1 MYTTGYVLVLVWF
14 LILGISLF
22 VTGRVLYLPFVKL
35 WNFIRDE
42 EEIKYDA
49 HFNPYKFRLH
59 VVYIVMLF
67 YPFWFYNYFISLTK
81 LRDAVAFLVCGSLY
95 VSLIT
100 WVVLKKIKEPTKKW
114 SSENSNQK
122 NELTEK
128 IIELNS
134 SSSTIDEI
142 KKDTDI
148 VNIDNKNIVPL
159 LNVEQI
165 KNKIID
171 LENSYNLRFDKEIL
185 SKILKRE
192 KVGTKLLFC
201 DNNDEIANFKKID
214 FLKILDNIVDYG
226 ISNHKKNKTSITW
239 IETNFDTRNLKTEK
253 IISKDISDLKY
264 EYKKEFKGR
273 LSNSM

>member
-1 MYTTGYVLVLVWF
+1 MGCF
-14 LILGISLF
+14 
-22 VTGRVLYLPFVKL
+22 
-35 WNFIRDE
+35 
-42 EEIKYDA
+42 
-49 HFNPYKFRLH
+49 
-59 VVYIVMLF
+59 
-67 YPFWFYNYFISLTK
+67 
-81 LRDAVAFLVCGSLY
+81 
-95 VSLIT
+95 
-100 WVVLKKIKEPTKKW
+100 KKIKEPTKKW